1 MFESIACAAPAG
13 GSSPPAM
20 VSMVPLLL
28 MFVIFYFLLI
38 RPQQK
43 QQKEHKQMLQ
53 TLSKSDRVVTSGGLH
68 GQIVEV
74 KGETLV
80 VAITDSVRV
89 KVDRS
94 AIAQKLT
101 E

>member
-1 MFESIACAAPAG
+1 MFESIAYAAPAG
-13 GSSPPAM
+13 GSTPPAM

-43 QQKEHKQMLQ
+43 QQKSHKQMLQ
-53 TLSKSDRVVTSGGLH
+53 TLSKNDRVVTSGGLH

>member
-1 MFESIACAAPAG
+1 MFELIANAAPAG
-13 GSSPPAM
+13 GGTPSAM
-20 VSMVPLLL
+20 VSMVPLVL

-38 RPQQK
+38 RPQQH
-43 QQKEHKQMLQ
+43 QQKSHKQMLQ
-53 TLSKSDRVVTSGGLH
+53 TLAKGDRVVTSGGIH
-68 GQIVEV
+68 GQVTEV

>member
-1 MFESIACAAPAG
+1 MFESIVNAAPAG
-13 GSSPPAM
+13 GGSPPAM

-43 QQKEHKQMLQ
+43 QQKSHKQMLQ
-53 TLSKSDRVVTSGGLH
+53 TLSKGDRVVTTGGLH

-74 KGETLV
+74 KGEMLV

>member
-1 MFESIACAAPAG
+1 MFESIAYAAPPAG
-13 GSSPPAM
+13 NAPPAM

-43 QQKEHKQMLQ
+43 QQKQHKQMLA
-53 TLSKSDRVVTSGGLH
+53 TLSKGDRVVTNGGIH

-74 KGETLV
+74 KGDLLV

-89 KVDRS
+89 KVDRA